1 MLRPTTDRTRTRAR
15 HRRARGAFLR
25 LEVLALVV
33 VAICLAVLSSSST
46 PARADLELTSGPGDS
61 LTLSNDKEGAAILSL
76 GGMRPGDSVTDTV
89 TLGNTGTVP
98 GDLSLSAR
106 TCSTRPAP
114 AAERSRASSNSSSGT
129 SRTWAPRSRSTT
141 ARSTL

>member
-15 HRRARGAFLR
+15 HRRA
-25 LEVLALVV
+25 V

-76 GGMRPGDSVTDTV
+76 DEMRPGDSVTDTV

-98 GDLSLSAR
+98 VDPSF
-106 TCSTRPAP
+106 
-114 AAERSRASSNSSSGT
+114 SGT
-129 SRTWAPRSRSTT
+129 SLTRAPRSWSSA
-141 ARSTL
+141 ARSAL